1 MESMLVFSFLSF
13 CGCFVRAGLIGT
25 PFPVILYDFGK
36 NRRFP
41 GFGSADG
48 DGIAI
53 KMYVCM
59 LFLSICGRS
68 DRAELVRLARDV
80 DFVKTAVIS
89 RSQFDAVHGGSL

>member
-1 MESMLVFSFLSF
+1 MK
-13 CGCFVRAGLIGT
+13 
-25 PFPVILYDFGK
+25 FPVISCDFGK

-53 KMYVCM
+53 KMYGCM